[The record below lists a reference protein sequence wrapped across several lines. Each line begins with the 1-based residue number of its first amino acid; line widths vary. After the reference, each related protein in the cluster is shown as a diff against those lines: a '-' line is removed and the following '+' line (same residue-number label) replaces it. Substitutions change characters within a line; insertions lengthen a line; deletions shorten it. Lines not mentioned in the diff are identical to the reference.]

1 MNNDAMK
8 KADRK
13 IDDSLKSIQAIK
25 GERYRDVVAWL
36 ISGLHLQRMLKV
48 VCKEVDSEHLDKV
61 IGHQTSLVLA
71 QATAML
77 CSDLGMKKETECR
90 ELMNWAE
97 TLVEHLHEA
106 LMKEDE

>member
-1 MNNDAMK
+1 MNNKAMK
-8 KADRK
+8 AADKK
-13 IDDSLKSIQAIK
+13 IDDSLKSIAAIK

-48 VCKEVDSEHLDKV
+48 ICAEVDSEHIDKV

-71 QATAML
+71 QATSML
-77 CSDLGMKKETECR
+77 CSDIGIKSETECR
-90 ELMNWAE
+90 ELMNWAD

-106 LMKEDE
+106 LMKEEE